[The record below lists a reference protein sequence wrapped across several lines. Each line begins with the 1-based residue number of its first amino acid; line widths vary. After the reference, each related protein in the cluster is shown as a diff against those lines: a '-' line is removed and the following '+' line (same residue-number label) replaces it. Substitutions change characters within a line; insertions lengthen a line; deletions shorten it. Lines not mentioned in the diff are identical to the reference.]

1 MASAELKSRFSPRAF
16 VLLGIRQGDR
26 DRGHDRG
33 MDRGNMVPGGLC
45 QERGEREEKEKQR
58 RGMIEMV

>member
-16 VLLGIRQGDR
+16 VLLGIREGDR

-33 MDRGNMVPGGLC
+33 MDRGNRVPGGL
-45 QERGEREEKEKQR
+45 QERGERDEKEKQR